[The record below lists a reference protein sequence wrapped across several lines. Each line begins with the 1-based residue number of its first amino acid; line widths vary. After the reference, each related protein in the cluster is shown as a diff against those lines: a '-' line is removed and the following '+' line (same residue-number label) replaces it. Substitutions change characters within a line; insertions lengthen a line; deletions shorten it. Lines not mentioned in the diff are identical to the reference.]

1 MIVST
6 LQIVV
11 PARKR
16 EEALEILRMYW
27 GPTCHQPGCIS
38 CQGFQGLDNKNNFIL
53 IEKWI
58 SQAYLDHHLSS
69 SEYKKVLALMDISS
83 EPPEIKFHTVWNSA
97 GIELV
102 EKLRG

>member
-11 PARKR
+11 SDRNR
-16 EEALEILRMYW
+16 EEALEVLRMYL
-27 GPTCHQPGCIS
+27 GPACHQPGCIS
-38 CQGFQGLDNKNNFIL
+38 CQGFQELDTENSFIL

-58 SQAYLDHHLSS
+58 SQAYLDRHLCS

-97 GIELV
+97 GMELL

>member
-1 MIVST
+1 MILST

-11 PARKR
+11 STLKR
-16 EEALEILRMYW
+16 EEALEILHMYE

-38 CQGFQGLDNKNNFIL
+38 CQGFQVLDKENSFVL

-58 SQAYLDHHLSS
+58 SQAYLDKHICSS
-69 SEYKKVLALMDISS
+69 AYRKVIALMDISS
-83 EPPEIKFHTVWNSA
+83 EPPEIKYHTIWNSA
-97 GIELV
+97 GMELL

>member
-11 PARKR
+11 SERNR
-16 EEALEILRMYW
+16 EEALEILLRYQE
-27 GPTCHQPGCIS
+27 PTCYQSGCIS
-38 CQGFQGLDNKNNFIL
+38 CQSFQELGKKNSYIL

-58 SQAYLDHHLSS
+58 SQAYLDKHICSS
-69 SEYKKVLALMDISS
+69 DYKLLLALMDFAN
-83 EPPEIKFHTVWNSA
+83 EPPEIKFDTVWNSA
-97 GIELV
+97 GMELL